1 MKKYMALLLA
11 LCLLAGG
18 CGKKQEPRATV
29 PPAFTEK
36 ATEAPTQ
43 PEPTE
48 PPTTVPRT
56 TPVRVMGDRVPVIR
70 RLLSRG
76 TTLEVT
82 GYEDTLAQVT
92 ADGNGSPLPALS
104 R

>member
-18 CGKKQEPRATV
+18 CGKKQEPEPAVT
-29 PPAFTEK
+29 PAFTEE

-48 PPTTVPRT
+48 PPTTAPQT
-56 TPVRVMGDRVPVIR
+56 TPVRYSPGRAPRHDPGGH
-70 RLLSRG
+70 RL
-76 TTLEVT
+76 
-82 GYEDTLAQVT
+82 
-92 ADGNGSPLPALS
+92 
-104 R
+104 